1 MKFSKLSLIVILTL
15 STMSTALI
23 ADEVSVSANV
33 SATNNYVWRGM
44 TQSANKTAIQG
55 GMDIGYSGLYL
66 GSWVS
71 NIDFGSEATTEIDG
85 YVGYSGEV
93 VGVEYDLGYIK
104 FTYLNEG
111 NINFEETYLG
121 LSKDFG
127 VASIGATYSMG
138 IDDAP
143 DDIAIDSSVKLP
155 QDYSLDLGWGDY
167 DTVGTRYSVG
177 VSKSFE
183 KIDFSIGYH
192 EFTHDTTDSSDE
204 KNIVISVGTEF

>member
-44 TQSANKTAIQG
+44 TQSANKTALQG

-183 KIDFSIGYH
+183 KVDFSIGYH